1 MNEIFCSEK
10 FEGVDVKYYSKVAFL
25 SFCLK
30 LPKKDNFGP
39 TFKSFFFQEILHFG
53 KLKVLKSSMTTDF
66 SSSGIKIAKYGIFSA
81 KVLFTYMKLCMNLN
95 LRA

>member
-1 MNEIFCSEK
+1 MEEILCSEK
-10 FEGVDVKYYSKVAFL
+10 YEGVDVKYHSTVAFL
-25 SFCLK
+25 SLCLK

-39 TFKSFFFQEILHFG
+39 TVKGFFQKILHFG
-53 KLKVLKSSMTTDF
+53 KLKMLKSSMTTDF